1 MAGVW
6 VRSKSTLTAG
16 ISSNYYSLSMKFIPT
31 YLRLVALALGTL
43 AFPSGVWAQD
53 FSKIA
58 VIDYNTILK
67 EYFKAKDSQKQ
78 MEDLAANYQK
88 ERNERD
94 AGLKTLVDS
103 INGLQKDLQ
112 DPALSDAKKKEK
124 ENQLKSKGEEGQVK
138 QREMMAFAQTASK
151 ILEDKRQR
159 LTQELTEDINKALA
173 QIATNKYN
181 MVFVKPQ
188 IPTPGALIFSEG
200 MDDVTQQVLGILN
213 KDAPASSKKE
223 EKK

>member
-1 MAGVW
+1 MKIFILNLLF
-6 VRSKSTLTAG
+6 SFTAW
-16 ISSNYYSLSMKFIPT
+16 
-31 YLRLVALALGTL
+31 LAVTTGLY
-43 AFPSGVWAQD
+43 AQD

-67 EYFKAKDSQKQ
+67 DYFKAKDSQKQ

-103 INGLQKDLQ
+103 ITALQKDLQ

-173 QIATNKYN
+173 QIAKNKYN

-188 IPTPGALIFSEG
+188 VPSPRALI
-200 MDDVTQQVLGILN
+200 
-213 KDAPASSKKE
+213 
-223 EKK
+223 

>member
-1 MAGVW
+1 
-6 VRSKSTLTAG
+6 
-16 ISSNYYSLSMKFIPT
+16 MKFIPMHF
-31 YLRLVALALGTL
+31 RLVALALAAL
-43 AFPSGVWAQD
+43 ALNPQVFAQD

-67 EYFKAKDSQKQ
+67 DYFKAKDSQKQ

-94 AGLKTLVDS
+94 AGLKGLVDS
-103 INGLQKDLQ
+103 INALQKDLQ

-124 ENQLKSKGEEGQVK
+124 ENQLKAKGEEGQVK

-159 LTQELTEDINKALA
+159 LTQELTEDINKALSQVA
-173 QIATNKYN
+173 KNKYS

-188 IPTPGALIFSEG
+188 VPSPGALIFSEG

-213 KDAPASSKKE
+213 KDAPAGSKKE
-223 EKK
+223 DKK

>member
-1 MAGVW
+1 
-6 VRSKSTLTAG
+6 
-16 ISSNYYSLSMKFIPT
+16 MKFILT
-31 YLRLVALALGTL
+31 CLCHGALALGL
-43 AFPSGVWAQD
+43 LIPACGALAQD

-67 EYFKAKDSQKQ
+67 DYYKAKDSQKQ

-103 INGLQKDLQ
+103 ITGLQKDLQ

-124 ENQLKSKGEEGQVK
+124 ENQLKAKGEEGQVK

-173 QIATNKYN
+173 QIAKNKYS

-188 IPTPGALIFSEG
+188 VPSPGALIFSEG
-200 MDDVTQQVLGILN
+200 MDDVTPQVLGILN
-213 KDAPASSKKE
+213 KDAPAGAKKE

>member
-1 MAGVW
+1 
-6 VRSKSTLTAG
+6 
-16 ISSNYYSLSMKFIPT
+16 MKFIPT
-31 YLRLVALALGTL
+31 YLRLVAIALGFATL
-43 AFPSGVWAQD
+43 SGGASAQD

-67 EYFKAKDSQKQ
+67 DYYKAKDSQKQ

-103 INGLQKDLQ
+103 INALQKDLQ

-124 ENQLKSKGEEGQVK
+124 ENQLKAKGEEGQVK

-159 LTQELTEDINKALA
+159 LTQELTEDINKAVA
-173 QIATNKYN
+173 QVSKNKYN
-181 MVFVKPQ
+181 LVFVKPQ
-188 IPTPGALIFSEG
+188 IPSPGALIFSEG

-213 KDAPASSKKE
+213 KDAPAGAKKE

>member
-1 MAGVW
+1 
-6 VRSKSTLTAG
+6 
-16 ISSNYYSLSMKFIPT
+16 MKFIPT
-31 YLRLVALALGTL
+31 HLRLAVLGLGITSL
-43 AFPSGVWAQD
+43 LSFGVQAQD

-94 AGLKTLVDS
+94 AGLKSLVDS

-124 ENQLKSKGEEGQVK
+124 ENQLKAKGEEGQVK

-151 ILEDKRQR
+151 ILDDKRQR
-159 LTQELTEDINKALA
+159 LTQELTEDINKALS
-173 QIATNKYN
+173 QIAKNKYN

-188 IPTPGALIFSEG
+188 VPSPGALIFSEG

>member
-1 MAGVW
+1 
-6 VRSKSTLTAG
+6 
-16 ISSNYYSLSMKFIPT
+16 MKFIPMHF
-31 YLRLVALALGTL
+31 RLAAFALATT
-43 AFPSGVWAQD
+43 AFTTEAFAQD

-58 VIDYNTILK
+58 VIDYNAILK
-67 EYFKAKDSQKQ
+67 DYFKAKDSQKQ

-124 ENQLKSKGEEGQVK
+124 ENQLKAKGEEGQVK

-159 LTQELTEDINKALA
+159 LTQELSEDINKALGVVA
-173 QIATNKYN
+173 KNKYN

-188 IPTPGALIFSEG
+188 VPSPGALIFSDG
-200 MDDVTQQVLGILN
+200 MDDVTAQVLGILN
-213 KDAPASSKKE
+213 KDAPASAKKE
-223 EKK
+223 EKKLVS

>member
-1 MAGVW
+1 
-6 VRSKSTLTAG
+6 
-16 ISSNYYSLSMKFIPT
+16 MKFIPT
-31 YLRLVALALGTL
+31 HLRWIALAAGSLILTGG
-43 AFPSGVWAQD
+43 AFAQD

-67 EYFKAKDSQKQ
+67 DYYKAKDSQKQ

-94 AGLKTLVDS
+94 AGLKTLVDA

-124 ENQLKSKGEEGQVK
+124 ENQLKAKGEEGQVK

-159 LTQELTEDINKALA
+159 LTQELTEDINKAVA
-173 QIATNKYN
+173 QISKNKYN

-188 IPTPGALIFSEG
+188 IPSPGALIFSEG

-213 KDAPASSKKE
+213 KDAPAGAKKE

>member
-1 MAGVW
+1 
-6 VRSKSTLTAG
+6 
-16 ISSNYYSLSMKFIPT
+16 MKFTSI
-31 YLRLVALALGTL
+31 YLRLGVLALGWL
-43 AFPSGVWAQD
+43 VALSGASAQD
-53 FSKIA
+53 LSKVA

-103 INGLQKDLQ
+103 INALQKDLQ

-124 ENQLKSKGEEGQVK
+124 ENQLKAKGEEGQVK

-173 QIATNKYN
+173 QIAKNKYS

-188 IPTPGALIFSEG
+188 VPSHGALIFSEG
-200 MDDVTQQVLGILN
+200 MDDVTSQVLGILN
-213 KDAPASSKKE
+213 NDAPASSKKE

>member
-1 MAGVW
+1 
-6 VRSKSTLTAG
+6 
-16 ISSNYYSLSMKFIPT
+16 MKFIPT
-31 YLRLVALALGTL
+31 CLRLAALAALT
-43 AFPSGVWAQD
+43 SGAIAQD

-67 EYFKAKDSQKQ
+67 DYFKAKDSQKQ

-103 INGLQKDLQ
+103 INSLQKDLQ
-112 DPALSDAKKKEK
+112 DPALSDTKKKEK
-124 ENQLKSKGEEGQVK
+124 ENQLKAKGEEGQVK

-159 LTQELTEDINKALA
+159 LTQELTEDINKALSQVA
-173 QIATNKYN
+173 KNKYN
-181 MVFVKPQ
+181 LVFVKPQ
-188 IPTPGALIFSEG
+188 IPTPGALIFSDG

-213 KDAPASSKKE
+213 KDAPAGAKKE

>member
-1 MAGVW
+1 
-6 VRSKSTLTAG
+6 
-16 ISSNYYSLSMKFIPT
+16 MKFISI
-31 YLRLVALALGTL
+31 YLRLGVLALGWL
-43 AFPSGVWAQD
+43 VALSGASAQD
-53 FSKIA
+53 LSKVA

-94 AGLKTLVDS
+94 AGLKSLVDS
-103 INGLQKDLQ
+103 INTLQKEI
-112 DPALSDAKKKEK
+112 AEEKSETKRKEK
-124 ENQLKSKGEEGQVK
+124 ENQLKAKGEEGQVK

-159 LTQELTEDINKALA
+159 LTQELTEDINKALG
-173 QIATNKYN
+173 QIAKNKYS

-188 IPTPGALIFSEG
+188 VPSPGALIFAEG
-200 MDDVTQQVLGILN
+200 PEDVTSQVLAVLN
-213 KDAPASSKKE
+213 KEAPPAGKKE
-223 EKK
+223 DKK

>member
-1 MAGVW
+1 
-6 VRSKSTLTAG
+6 
-16 ISSNYYSLSMKFIPT
+16 MKFIPT
-31 YLRLVALALGTL
+31 YLRLAAIALGFLTI
-43 AFPSGVWAQD
+43 AAGAMAQD

-58 VIDYNTILK
+58 VIDYNMILK
-67 EYFKAKDSQKQ
+67 DYYKAKDSQKQ

-103 INGLQKDLQ
+103 ITALQKDLQ

-124 ENQLKSKGEEGQVK
+124 ENQLKAKGEEGQVK

-173 QIATNKYN
+173 QIAKNKYN

-188 IPTPGALIFSEG
+188 VPSPGALIFSEG
-200 MDDVTQQVLGILN
+200 GL
-213 KDAPASSKKE
+213 S
-223 EKK
+223 

>member
-1 MAGVW
+1 
-6 VRSKSTLTAG
+6 
-16 ISSNYYSLSMKFIPT
+16 MKFIPT
-31 YLRLVALALGTL
+31 YLRLVAVALGL
-43 AFPSGVWAQD
+43 LIPASGAMAQD

-67 EYFKAKDSQKQ
+67 EYYKAKDSQKQ

-94 AGLKTLVDS
+94 AGLKTLVDA
-103 INGLQKDLQ
+103 ITALQKEI
-112 DPALSDAKKKEK
+112 AEEKSETKRKEK
-124 ENQLKSKGEEGQVK
+124 ENQLKAKGEEGQVK

-173 QIATNKYN
+173 QIAKNKYN

-188 IPTPGALIFSEG
+188 VPSPGALIFSEG
-200 MDDVTQQVLGILN
+200 PEDLTSQVLVVLN
-213 KDAPASSKKE
+213 KEAPPAGKKE
-223 EKK
+223 DKK

>member
-1 MAGVW
+1 
-6 VRSKSTLTAG
+6 
-16 ISSNYYSLSMKFIPT
+16 MKFIPT
-31 YLRLVALALGTL
+31 YLRLAAFALGFLIPATGAL
-43 AFPSGVWAQD
+43 AQD

-67 EYFKAKDSQKQ
+67 DYYKAKDSQKQ

-94 AGLKTLVDS
+94 AGLKTLVDA
-103 INGLQKDLQ
+103 ITALQKDLQ

-173 QIATNKYN
+173 QIAKNKYN

-188 IPTPGALIFSEG
+188 VPSPGALIFSEG
-200 MDDVTQQVLGILN
+200 MDDVTTQVLGILN
-213 KDAPASSKKE
+213 KDAPASAKKE

>member
-1 MAGVW
+1 
-6 VRSKSTLTAG
+6 
-16 ISSNYYSLSMKFIPT
+16 MKFTPT
-31 YLRLVALALGTL
+31 YLRLAALALGSLIL
-43 AFPSGVWAQD
+43 AGGASAQD
-53 FSKIA
+53 FSKMA

-67 EYFKAKDSQKQ
+67 EYYKAKDSQKQ

-103 INGLQKDLQ
+103 ITALQKDLQ
-112 DPALSDAKKKEK
+112 DPALSDSKKKEK

-173 QIATNKYN
+173 QIAKNKYN

-188 IPTPGALIFSEG
+188 VPSPGALIFSEG
-200 MDDVTQQVLGILN
+200 MDDVTTQVLGILN
-213 KDAPASSKKE
+213 KDAPASAKKE

>member
-1 MAGVW
+1 M
-6 VRSKSTLTAG
+6 TAG
-16 ISSNYYSLSMKFIPT
+16 ISSNYPFPSMKFTPMQF
-31 YLRLVALALGTL
+31 RLVALALATL
-43 AFPSGVWAQD
+43 AFTPGALAQD

-67 EYFKAKDSQKQ
+67 DYFKAKDSQKQ

-103 INGLQKDLQ
+103 INALQKDLE
-112 DPALSDAKKKEK
+112 DPALSEAKKKEK
-124 ENQLKSKGEEGQVK
+124 QNQLKAKGEEGQVK

-159 LTQELTEDINKALA
+159 LTQELSEDINKALA
-173 QIATNKYN
+173 QVAKNKYN

-188 IPTPGALIFSEG
+188 VPSPGALIFSEG
-200 MDDVTQQVLGILN
+200 MDDVTPQVLGILN
-213 KDAPASSKKE
+213 KDAPAGAKKE

>member
-1 MAGVW
+1 
-6 VRSKSTLTAG
+6 
-16 ISSNYYSLSMKFIPT
+16 MKFIST
-31 YLRLVALALGTL
+31 CLRLAALAALT
-43 AFPSGVWAQD
+43 SGAIAQD

-67 EYFKAKDSQKQ
+67 DYFKAKDSQKQ

-103 INGLQKDLQ
+103 INSLQKDLQ
-112 DPALSDAKKKEK
+112 DPALSDTKKKEK
-124 ENQLKSKGEEGQVK
+124 ENQLKAKGEEGQVK

-159 LTQELTEDINKALA
+159 LTQELTEDINKALSQVA
-173 QIATNKYN
+173 KNKYN
-181 MVFVKPQ
+181 LVFVKPQ
-188 IPTPGALIFSEG
+188 IPTPGALIFSDG

-213 KDAPASSKKE
+213 KDAPAGAKKE

>member
-1 MAGVW
+1 
-6 VRSKSTLTAG
+6 
-16 ISSNYYSLSMKFIPT
+16 MKFIPT
-31 YLRLVALALGTL
+31 CLRLAALALGL
-43 AFPSGVWAQD
+43 LIPASGALAQD

-67 EYFKAKDSQKQ
+67 DYYKAKDSQKQ

-94 AGLKTLVDS
+94 AGLKTLVDA
-103 INGLQKDLQ
+103 ITALQKEI
-112 DPALSDAKKKEK
+112 AEEKSEIKRKEK
-124 ENQLKSKGEEGQVK
+124 ENQLKAKGEEGQVK

-159 LTQELTEDINKALA
+159 VTQELTEDINKALA
-173 QIATNKYN
+173 QIAKNKYN

-188 IPTPGALIFSEG
+188 VPSPGALIFSEG
-200 MDDVTQQVLGILN
+200 PEDLTSQVLVVLN
-213 KDAPASSKKE
+213 KEAPPAGKTQDKK
-223 EKK
+223 

>member
-1 MAGVW
+1 
-6 VRSKSTLTAG
+6 
-16 ISSNYYSLSMKFIPT
+16 MKFIPT
-31 YLRLVALALGTL
+31 YLRLAALALGTL
-43 AFPSGVWAQD
+43 TIATGAMAQD

-67 EYFKAKDSQKQ
+67 DYYKAKDSQKQ

-103 INGLQKDLQ
+103 ITALQKDLE
-112 DPALSDAKKKEK
+112 DPALSEAKKKEK
-124 ENQLKSKGEEGQVK
+124 QNQLKAKGEEGQVK

-151 ILEDKRQR
+151 ILDDKRQR

-173 QIATNKYN
+173 QIAKNKYN

-188 IPTPGALIFSEG
+188 VPSPGALIFSEG
-200 MDDVTQQVLGILN
+200 MDDVTTQVLGILN
-213 KDAPASSKKE
+213 KDAPASAKKE

>member
-1 MAGVW
+1 
-6 VRSKSTLTAG
+6 
-16 ISSNYYSLSMKFIPT
+16 MKFIPT
-31 YLRLVALALGTL
+31 YLRLAAFALGFLIPATGAL
-43 AFPSGVWAQD
+43 AQD

-67 EYFKAKDSQKQ
+67 DYYKAKDSQKQ

-94 AGLKTLVDS
+94 AGLKTLVDA
-103 INGLQKDLQ
+103 ITALQKEI
-112 DPALSDAKKKEK
+112 AEEKSEIKRKEK
-124 ENQLKSKGEEGQVK
+124 ENQLKAKGEEGQVK

-173 QIATNKYN
+173 QIAKNKYN

-188 IPTPGALIFSEG
+188 VPSPGALIFSEG
-200 MDDVTQQVLGILN
+200 PEDLTSQVLVVLN
-213 KDAPASSKKE
+213 KEAPPAGKTQDKK
-223 EKK
+223 